1 MQLHATNHRKRD
13 TPRVEAAQPNE
24 GQRKAPPVADFADS
38 LQRGLTLSPNLFCC
52 NLDTPIL
59 TYPQEKFFSAAVDNL
74 YLFTYKGYHTVAA
87 GRVSTLQRARAKIT
101 SHFSS
106 YIRAI
111 FGRCGVAKSSY

>member
-87 GRVSTLQRARAKIT
+87 MPR
-101 SHFSS
+101 
-106 YIRAI
+106 
-111 FGRCGVAKSSY
+111 